1 MKLRGG
7 VLIKIN
13 HEFSTFLD
21 IARYE
26 KIVRNNDL
34 ISTVL
39 NLALLMEN
47 FTNIYIKEISPEEF
61 HDIFLDKK
69 QKQHFKLNVAKSL
82 GLPRSLADAITKLS
96 GIRNNFAHKL
106 DYELKDEEI
115 IEFEQYVEKITAK
128 EICRSGALNY
138 NEVDSF
144 LSSGVKIKGSDDY
157 TSNKVIGRLVNTTY
171 MLANK
176 AAFFSIDEF
185 NRRGILSLG

>member
-1 MKLRGG
+1 M
-7 VLIKIN
+7 IKIN
-13 HEFSTFLD
+13 HEFSIFLD
-21 IARYE
+21 ISRYE
-26 KIVRNNDL
+26 RIVRNNDL

-39 NLALLMEN
+39 NLALIMEN
-47 FTNIYIKEISPEEF
+47 FINIYIKEVSPKEF

-69 QKQHFKLNVAKSL
+69 QKQHFKLGVAKSL
-82 GLPRSLADAITKLS
+82 GLPRTLADAITKLS

-115 IEFEQYVEKITAK
+115 LEFEQCVEKITAK
-128 EICRSGALNY
+128 EICRSDALNY
-138 NEVDSF
+138 KEVDCF
-144 LSSGVKIKGSDDY
+144 LSSGVKVKGSDDY
-157 TSNKVIGRLVNTTY
+157 TSNKVIGRLVNSTY

>member
-1 MKLRGG
+1 M
-7 VLIKIN
+7 
-13 HEFSTFLD
+13 
-21 IARYE
+21 
-26 KIVRNNDL
+26 
-34 ISTVL
+34 
-39 NLALLMEN
+39 
-47 FTNIYIKEISPEEF
+47 
-61 HDIFLDKK
+61 
-69 QKQHFKLNVAKSL
+69 
-82 GLPRSLADAITKLS
+82 ADAITKLS

>member
-1 MKLRGG
+1 
-7 VLIKIN
+7 
-13 HEFSTFLD
+13 
-21 IARYE
+21 
-26 KIVRNNDL
+26 
-34 ISTVL
+34 
-39 NLALLMEN
+39 MEN

-144 LSSGVKIKGSDDY
+144 LSSGVKIKGAMI
-157 TSNKVIGRLVNTTY
+157 TPLTK
-171 MLANK
+171 
-176 AAFFSIDEF
+176 
-185 NRRGILSLG
+185 